1 MKSKT
6 ESSLARVAR
15 FVAGIGEGNTFT
27 NQQLTASVPGF
38 AQAPRRMRDL
48 REMGWEIDHY
58 KSNSALRPEQYLLQ
72 KIGTRI
78 DLGEPRPATVRK
90 TITGLKRRR
99 ILERDGHVCQVCG
112 ASAGMEHPDTPGK
125 NAVLTVGRVI
135 PLSMGGND
143 DEANLR
149 TECTVCGIQG
159 RDLMINPP
167 KKRDVLALVQTI
179 GGREEKKR
187 LYGWMSMG
195 RRTLDDTEKA
205 YNEWA
210 RLPRDQR
217 AEVRAELARQMGITT
232 RD

>member
-1 MKSKT
+1 MKSST
-6 ESSLARVAR
+6 QSSLARVAR
-15 FVAGIGEGNTFT
+15 FVAGVGEGNTFT
-27 NQQLTASVPGF
+27 KQQLTASVPGF

-48 REMGWEIDHY
+48 REMGWKIDHY

-78 DLGEPRPATVRK
+78 DLGEPRPVTVRK

-112 ASAGMEHPDTPGK
+112 VTAGMEHPDAPGT
-125 NAVLTVGRVI
+125 NAVLTIGRVI
-135 PLSMGGND
+135 PLSRGGND

-149 TECTVCGIQG
+149 AECTVCSVQG
-159 RDLMINPP
+159 RDVMIDPP
-167 KKRDVLALVQTI
+167 TTGNVLALIQTV
-179 GGREEKKR
+179 GGRAEKKR

-195 RRTLDDTEKA
+195 RRTLDGTEKA

-210 RLPRDQR
+210 RLPRDKR
-217 AEVRAELARQMGITT
+217 AEVRTELARQIGIANK
-232 RD
+232 D